1 MAYYNDTT
9 IYGAIDCKWYLA
21 GPSITRICLVDTEM
35 EVLGL
40 KEITTEACDYYAPGS
55 ILSTPDGGCIIS
67 VMEHYEFGE
76 NHVKGKIIKLSREDF
91 NPIPCSVKEVPQEAI
106 KALAYPNPAKD
117 ELNID
122 ISGLPE
128 NEKHRIQITDALGH
142 ICMDRII
149 RGEGNV
155 LTVGVANLPAGMYT
169 YQIYNDKKT
178 LSSGK
183 FVKE

>member
-1 MAYYNDTT
+1 MFLGDYT
-9 IYGAIDCKWYLA
+9 YGKL
-21 GPSITRICLVDTEM
+21 
-35 EVLGL
+35 
-40 KEITTEACDYYAPGS
+40 
-55 ILSTPDGGCIIS
+55 
-67 VMEHYEFGE
+67 
-76 NHVKGKIIKLSREDF
+76 IKMRREDF

-106 KALAYPNPAKD
+106 KALVYPNPAKD

-128 NEKHRIQITDALGH
+128 HNEHRIQITDALGH

-155 LTVGVANLPAGMYT
+155 LTLGVSGLKAGVYV
-169 YQIYNDKKT
+169 YRIYNEEGE
-178 LSSGK
+178 LIGGK